1 MLIRYVTVSPL
12 FEQAIEDGLMEAVY
26 LTADE
31 KAAFIEWHRSLAAQ
45 AKSAMKP
52 DQLFYSFTLKPCPN
66 APLHNA
72 RCAVSGDL
80 AECSTYALYFD

>member
-1 MLIRYVTVSPL
+1 MFIRYVTVSPL
-12 FEQAIEDGLMEAVY
+12 FEQAIEDGLLEADF

-31 KAAFIEWHRSLAAQ
+31 KVAFIEWHRKLFAQ
-45 AKSAMKP
+45 AKKAMKP

-72 RCAVSGDL
+72 RCAVTGDL

>member
-1 MLIRYVTVSPL
+1 MFIRYVTVSPL
-12 FEQAIEDGLMEAVY
+12 FEQAIEDGLLEADF

-31 KAAFIEWHRSLAAQ
+31 KTAYIEWHRKLFAQ
-45 AKSAMKP
+45 AKKAMKP
-52 DQLFYSFTLKPCPN
+52 DQLLYSFTLTPCPN

-72 RCAVSGDL
+72 RCDITGDL